1 MFSCIA
7 FGGALSIPDCLAR
20 VAPAMSEEGSQM
32 ADEAAKSPSSWR
44 RILLAL
50 GNPKTA
56 YMALFGFAA
65 GLPYALLLGTLYAW
79 LTDARVDLE
88 TMGVFSLIGLAY
100 AFKFL
105 WSPLLD
111 RLNLPVLSLL
121 GPRKQWI
128 VTAQLML
135 GAILLVLST
144 LNPVSSL
151 GWFSLLAAIGAFA
164 SATQD
169 VVIDA
174 WRVDVADEEAT
185 IDILSTVYQ
194 MGYRIAALVGGALAL
209 FLAERTSWPTVY
221 AVMGAIMAMVGL
233 AGIFAPEAETTEARI
248 GAAEEELEE
257 LRGPGEVEPAVRK
270 WSLLAIGA
278 MWAWA
283 LITVGVFMVRSLGS
297 DPDARPDSVAFI
309 ATQGPLVV
317 VATVVVPA
325 MIAGWLV
332 YLKHKGHRVLAE
344 ARPPETAFDR
354 FIDHGYRA
362 LILPLVDFIGR
373 LGWAV
378 IVVLGL
384 VLTYRITDSIWGSF
398 AYPFYLGEL
407 AYSKDEV
414 AVASKF
420 FGVGALMVGLA
431 AGGALLTT
439 IGRMA
444 TLTFGAL
451 IAALTNLLYAD
462 LAIGGAR
469 MQAVSDA
476 SGFTWLVTHLGGDA
490 RLAKL
495 MMTIAGENIAVGIAG
510 AAFVAYLSSI
520 VSRKYA
526 AVQYALVS
534 SLTLLVGTLGR
545 GALGKMIE
553 QRGYYD
559 VFILTCL
566 IGMIAVVLCVI
577 EWIRERRLGKD
588 SGVVAPEAA

>member
-1 MFSCIA
+1 MA
-7 FGGALSIPDCLAR
+7 EPAAE
-20 VAPAMSEEGSQM
+20 APKKPG
-32 ADEAAKSPSSWR
+32 WR
-44 RILLAL
+44 RIIAAL
-50 GNPKTA
+50 GNRKTG
-56 YMALFGFAA
+56 YMAIFGFAA

-79 LTDARVDLE
+79 LSDAKVDLE
-88 TMGVFSLIGLAY
+88 TMGVFSLIGLSY

-111 RLNLPVLSLL
+111 RVNIPVLSLL
-121 GPRKQWI
+121 GKRKQWI
-128 VTAQLML
+128 VTAQML
-135 GAILLVLST
+135 LGVILLVLST
-144 LNPVSSL
+144 LNPLTAL
-151 GWFSLLAAIGAFA
+151 GWFSLLAGIGAFA

-169 VVIDA
+169 VVVDA
-174 WRVDVADEEAT
+174 WRVDVADEVAT
-185 IDILSTVYQ
+185 IDMLSTVYQ
-194 MGYRIAALVGGALAL
+194 MGYRMAALVGGALAL

-221 AVMGAIMAMVGL
+221 MTMGAIMAVVGL
-233 AGIFAPEAETTEARI
+233 VSIFAPEAEQTSAQI
-248 GAAEEELEE
+248 GAAKEELAD
-257 LRGPGEVEPAVRK
+257 LRRAGEVHPRVRG

-278 MWAWA
+278 LWAWA

-297 DPDARPDSVAFI
+297 DPELRPDSVSFI
-309 ATQGPLVV
+309 ATQGPLIVI
-317 VATVVVPA
+317 ATVVVPA
-325 MIAGWLV
+325 LFAAWLV
-332 YLKHKGHRVLAE
+332 YLKRTGRHLLDAE
-344 ARPPETAFDR
+344 MPSQSGVDR
-354 FIDHGYRA
+354 FVDHGYRA
-362 LILPLVDFIGR
+362 LILPLIDFVGR

-407 AYSKDEV
+407 AYTKDEV

-431 AGGALLTT
+431 VGGTLLTL

-444 TLTFGAL
+444 TLTLGAV

-476 SGFTWLVTHLGGDA
+476 VGFTWLVSQLGGDG

-510 AAFVAYLSSI
+510 AAFVAYLSSM
-520 VSRKYA
+520 VSKQYS

-553 QRGYYD
+553 VRGYYE
-559 VFILTCL
+559 VFLLTTAIGFFAVLLCL
-566 IGMIAVVLCVI
+566 V
-577 EWIRERRLGKD
+577 EWWRISRLGAKAGMD
-588 SGVVAPEAA
+588 KVALAGA